1 MAIIKKIFEI
11 KECNESCPFLFY
23 NAYGEEECLFYNEE
37 YAPWFVMK
45 PKDKKPKY
53 CKVKRVIVEIEI
65 D

>member
-11 KECNESCPFLFY
+11 KECNWSCPLLSRCTYDDQDCNFY
-23 NAYGEEECLFYNEE
+23 DKD
-37 YAPWFVMK
+37 APHYVMK